1 MFPFSKVLSQT
12 LLEICRSNVLIKT
25 IIGQCGD
32 RMALEI
38 LLGRIILLSTGYD
51 YKRRDMAIT
60 GKTVVVT
67 GASRGI
73 GLEFV
78 KQLVS
83 KGNRVIAAC
92 REPEKVKELQG
103 LDSVELT
110 RLDVSVVSGPPPSIQ
125 AWAAQ
130 VAGLTDHIDL
140 LINNAGVYGR
150 RSTFIDVDEET
161 MLEVFKVNTCGPFFV
176 SQHLYKA
183 GLLGGRKQSIVANV
197 TSKVGSVDDNGS
209 GGSYPYRA
217 SKSAL
222 NNVNKS
228 MSIDLAGDNI
238 QSTLLH
244 PGWVRTDMTNGTGL
258 IDVEQSVSGM
268 LNVLETKALQ
278 GTWHAFDGK
287 VIPW

>member
-1 MFPFSKVLSQT
+1 MP
-12 LLEICRSNVLIKT
+12 LEN
-25 IIGQCGD
+25 QCKLFITCD
-32 RMALEI
+32 RKSIHTEQNA
-38 LLGRIILLSTGYD
+38 
-51 YKRRDMAIT
+51 MAIT
-60 GKTVVVT
+60 GQTVVVT

-78 KQLVS
+78 KQLVN

-92 REPEKVKELQG
+92 REPEKLKELQG

-110 RLDVSVVSGPPPSIQ
+110 RLDVSIVSGPSPSIE
-125 AWAAQ
+125 AWSAQ
-130 VAGLTDHIDL
+130 VAGLVEHIDL
-140 LINNAGVYGR
+140 VINNAGVYGR
-150 RSTFIDVDEET
+150 RSTFDDVDEET
-161 MLEVFKVNTCGPFFV
+161 MLQVYKVNTCGPFFV
-176 SQHLYKA
+176 AQHLYKA
-183 GLLGGRKQSIVANV
+183 GLLGGRKPSIIANV

-222 NNVNKS
+222 NNINKS

-238 QSTLLH
+238 VSTLLH

-258 IDVEQSVSGM
+258 IDVGQSVSGM
-268 LNVLETKALQ
+268 LNVLETKELQ